1 MGSNFH
7 TPHQVV
13 PSWNHW
19 QLMLSRGWFLRVA
32 LKVQKELGLV
42 FLIVSSEMSRRETQ
56 ALGEA
61 HKLFP
66 GRAMPSLLRPDSWP
80 PRRLLS
86 GAVLCSMILSRFYC
100 TVHPVFPPQTK
111 AFHLS

>member
-66 GRAMPSLLRPDSWP
+66 GRGHALPATPRQLATSSSALRSSAVQHDPESVLLHHSSCLSSPNKSFPS
-80 PRRLLS
+80 
-86 GAVLCSMILSRFYC
+86 
-100 TVHPVFPPQTK
+100 
-111 AFHLS
+111 